1 MNPSPAAGRPG
12 AAVLSRV
19 LAAAFGGY
27 LLASTAVVLLS
38 HLLPASV
45 PEAVLGATLFGF
57 AIHVAAVIGVFAA
70 ASARRAWGVLLA
82 STTLMAGL
90 AALFQ
95 ALGAQP

>member
-12 AAVLSRV
+12 ASVLSRV
-19 LAAAFGGY
+19 LAAVFGGY
-27 LLASTAVVLLS
+27 LLASAAVVLLS
-38 HLLPASV
+38 HLLPTSV

-70 ASARRAWGVLLA
+70 ASARRAWGALLA
-82 STTLMAGL
+82 STALMAGL

-95 ALGAQP
+95 LFGAQP